1 MTSFAKATFAVAL
14 ASLAIPTA
22 SGAELPDW
30 ALGEFVRPEGVN
42 PLIEPTGD
50 TFHCPMSD

>member
-22 SGAELPDW
+22 FGVELPDW

-42 PLIEPTGD
+42 PLIEPPGIRSTA
-50 TFHCPMSD
+50 P